1 MITFPHQSAAP
12 TRFAHGRASLLPP
25 PRFHLGQTVVT
36 PNALR
41 ALSQEELI
49 TALARHVSG
58 DWGEVD
64 PGARAAN
71 ERALEDCGPLL
82 SADHSRSAGT
92 VFYVVTD
99 WDRSLT
105 VVLLPTDRTGRPFAA
120 NQRCRGS
127 QSGSSGGSSSTSR
140 LTRCPPAGR

>member
-1 MITFPHQSAAP
+1 MITLPQQSAAP
-12 TRFAHGRASLLPP
+12 TGRTHRGASVPPP

-41 ALSQEELI
+41 ALSQEEVI

-64 PGARAAN
+64 PGAREAN
-71 ERALEDCGPLL
+71 ERALEDHGPLL
-82 SADHSRSAGT
+82 SAYSSRGAGT
-92 VFYVVTD
+92 LFYVVTD

-105 VVLLPTDRTGRPFAA
+105 VVLLPGDRSARLHR
-120 NQRCRGS
+120 N
-127 QSGSSGGSSSTSR
+127 GG
-140 LTRCPPAGR
+140 